1 MIKAKDEVRRILEQL
16 PDDVTYEEIQYQL
29 YVRRAIQQG
38 REDVDQG
45 RVVSRDEADR
55 RMRECLQN

>member
-1 MIKAKDEVRRILEQL
+1 MIQAKEEVRRILEQL
-16 PDDVTYEEIQYQL
+16 PDHATYDEIQYQL

-38 REDVDQG
+38 RKDVDQG

-55 RMRECLQN
+55 RMRECLEN